1 MTTAIS
7 IGVGGALIAIFLIL
21 FLASKELITASSLK
35 SKKVLDS
42 LNSVIV
48 PLLVVFA
55 LTVIFKVM
63 EVLAA

>member
-7 IGVGGALIAIFLIL
+7 IGIGGALIAIFLIL

-42 LNSVIV
+42 LNSVIA
-48 PLLVVFA
+48 PLLIVFA